1 MGFALF
7 ESSGTFNPANYGLV
21 VGDTIQVVAVGG
33 GRGGNGSEYDS
44 SVEVQGS
51 NGGASSF
58 GSFASA
64 PGGNAVASTGVTTPL
79 SGGEANGS
87 VGGDGEHGWGSI
99 LWHAGSIWSPGL
111 DCDLLACIAAHGA
124 MGEIRN
130 GGKTDLAENGEAY
143 ASSTTNAGGRG
154 GLGYGAGGGGGA
166 SASNRNNGARAASGG
181 KAGTIKIVAVKL
193 ANLKAISVTV
203 GTGGA
208 GGSAKANGGKGAN
221 GCVAVFW

>member
-33 GRGGNGSEYDS
+33 GKGGSGSDYNDGETL
-44 SVEVQGS
+44 GS
-51 NGGASSF
+51 NGGTSSF
-58 GSFASA
+58 GSFVSA
-64 PGGNAVASTGVTTPL
+64 PGGNAAVTVAGATPPL
-79 SGGEANGS
+79 SGGEASGCMGS
-87 VGGDGEHGWGSI
+87 DGEHGWGGT

-111 DCDLLACIAAHGA
+111 DYDLLAYISANGAAGN
-124 MGEIRN
+124 IRN
-130 GGKTDLAENGEAY
+130 GGKTDLAENGYAY
-143 ASSTTNAGGRG
+143 SRRTTSAGGRG

-166 SASNRNNGARAASGG
+166 CSHDLRGAVAASGG
-181 KAGTIKIVAVKL
+181 KAGTIKIVTVKL
-193 ANLKAISVTV
+193 TNLNTTSVTV

-208 GGSAKANGGKGAN
+208 GGSSTANGGKGAN

>member
-33 GRGGNGSEYDS
+33 GRGGNGSDYNS
-44 SVEVQGS
+44 GEVQGS
-51 NGGASSF
+51 NGGTSSF
-58 GSFASA
+58 GSFVSA
-64 PGGNAVASTGVTTPL
+64 PGGNAAVTVAGATPPL
-79 SGGEANGS
+79 LNGEPNGCMGS
-87 VGGDGEHGWGSI
+87 DGEHGWGST

-111 DCDLLACIAAHGA
+111 DYDLLAYISANGAAGD
-124 MGEIRN
+124 IRN
-130 GGKTDLAENGEAY
+130 GGKTDLAENGRANTNR
-143 ASSTTNAGGRG
+143 TTGAGGRG

-166 SASNRNNGARAASGG
+166 SAHSSVGAQPASGG
-181 KAGTIKIVAVKL
+181 KAGTVKIAYVKL
-193 ANLKAISVTV
+193 TNLNAISVTI

-208 GGSAKANGGKGAN
+208 GGSGRANGGKGAN